1 MKRLFSLLFRLYAG
15 KSGWSETVVF
25 LIREQWMSDPQHNHL
40 SPQILGGNIIQ
51 ISKTIMSEESPQEQT
66 GSAAGDFGGGI
77 QEPMI
82 AEEFWLAMARNNRAS
97 AEEIVTWLEVPPV
110 VDSPYLFKMIE
121 NKEGK
126 VADLEARQQ

>member
-1 MKRLFSLLFRLYAG
+1 
-15 KSGWSETVVF
+15 
-25 LIREQWMSDPQHNHL
+25 MSDPQHNHL

-51 ISKTIMSEESPQEQT
+51 ISKTIMSEDLPQERT
-66 GSAAGDFGGGI
+66 GSAAGDFGGGN

-82 AEEFWLAMARNNRAS
+82 AEEFWLVMARNNRAS